1 MQKLMQLKNKK
12 GFTLIEMLIV
22 ILIVVILIA
31 IAVPAVNSYREN
43 ATETA
48 DEGAAKTL
56 YTAAEAVLT
65 EIEYI
70 SATEV
75 FMSPYTDPD
84 DATRN
89 LLATNQVMD
98 PAGGY
103 GTPLMGGILSA
114 IGGTEFPGKFK
125 FGYDIDDNSIIWVSY
140 HDNDNSLNG
149 GRTAHTHRVYVY
161 DVENG
166 ISGYA
171 DELGAPYNAS
181 PYIHNY

>member
-56 YTAAEAVLT
+56 YTSIEAVLT
-65 EIEYI
+65 EHEYF
-70 SATEV
+70 SAGG
-75 FMSPYTDPD
+75 FLGSYTDPD

-98 PAGGY
+98 PAAGY
-103 GTPLMGGILSA
+103 ADPVMGGILSA
-114 IGGTEFPGKFK
+114 IGGSEFPGKFK
-125 FGYDIDDNSIIWVSY
+125 FGYDIDNNSVIWVSY

-161 DVENG
+161 DIENG